1 MPEFQFQEMFP
12 HGEDTTSYRKLSSDH
27 VGVTKFNGRD
37 VLTVEPEALTML
49 TAQAFHDISHLLR
62 PGHLAQLRS
71 ILDDGEASA
80 NDKYV
85 ALELLKNANIAAGG
99 RAAGG
104 AATSAFSPALSLRS
118 NCRPKRTD
126 GSTKAESAANGT
138 RMRSCCLLKLTVTS
152 KWFGPRIRSQY
163 WSWSTI
169 VISSGYLARK

>member
-37 VLTVEPEALTML
+37 VLTVEPEALTLL

-71 ILDDGEASA
+71 ILEDGEASA

-99 RAAGG
+99 VLPMCQDTGTAIVMGKKGQAVWTGGGDEAAI
-104 AATSAFSPALSLRS
+104 A
-118 NCRPKRTD
+118 
-126 GSTKAESAANGT
+126 
-138 RMRSCCLLKLTVTS
+138 
-152 KWFGPRIRSQY
+152 
-163 WSWSTI
+163 
-169 VISSGYLARK
+169 